1 MLQPSYGCSDEHGA
15 GELSSNSAGRSL
27 ASSADSTRYASTSL
41 AILVASLRKPRTRHI
56 TSGTSSSAVHGI
68 ITTPS
73 VAWSKRRA
81 TMDSSSSSRDA
92 LAPTMLLARS
102 SSTTPPPPHKPRA
115 WSAHVHHHHR
125 HCRGGCQVPPL
136 LHPVFRYTHCA
147 SLMF

>member
-1 MLQPSYGCSDEHGA
+1 MVVQTNTA
-15 GELSSNSAGRSL
+15 RVSSPRTQRAAAWPRAPTQRGTRRP
-27 ASSADSTRYASTSL
+27 ASP
-41 AILVASLRKPRTRHI
+41 SLRKPRTRHI

-102 SSTTPPPPHKPRA
+102 SSTTPPLPHTPRA